1 MRAGVTRRTDGRE
14 IMTTIPATSRMG
26 APPPSGL
33 TAPRPTTAA
42 RRRPGVVGRLFD
54 FHRSLPTWLE
64 IVLGIAAWVAFIA
77 LWYAIVYLELANPA
91 LVPTPHETVATWWE
105 LVTERGFASDIAM
118 SVKRISL
125 SFAVACGV
133 AIPLGV
139 LMGAFTPVEAFFNPL
154 VAPARY
160 LPAPSFVPLLLMW
173 FGAGDFQKL
182 VLLWLGVVWFLV
194 TLIMDHTKTARLDLI
209 ETSKTLGG
217 GRREVLFTVVVP
229 QVMPGIVTA
238 MRQMLAVSWTY
249 LVIAEIVAATD
260 GIGAMMMRAK
270 RFVRTEE
277 IAAGIL
283 TIGVLGILADL
294 TFRIAHR
301 LLFPYLYKRR
311 R

>member
-1 MRAGVTRRTDGRE
+1 
-14 IMTTIPATSRMG
+14 MTSLPANAKSRSRLG

-33 TAPRPTTAA
+33 TAPRPRATP
-42 RRRPGVVGRLFD
+42 RRGGVLGRLFD
-54 FHRSLPTWLE
+54 FHASIPLWLE
-64 IVLGIAAWVAFIA
+64 IALGLAAWCAFIGV
-77 LWYAIVYLELANPA
+77 WYAIVWLELANPA

-105 LVTERGFASDIAM
+105 LVAERGFASDIGV
-118 SVKRISL
+118 SVKRIVL
-125 SFAVACGV
+125 SFGVATAM

-139 LMGAFTPVEAFFNPL
+139 LMGAFKPVEAFFNPL

-173 FGAGDFQKL
+173 FGPDDMQKL
-182 VLLWLGVVWFLV
+182 ALLWLGVIWFLV

-217 GRREVLFTVVVP
+217 GRREVLMTVVVP
-229 QVMPGIVTA
+229 QVMPGIITA
-238 MRQMLAVSWTY
+238 LRQMLAVSWTY

-270 RFVRTEE
+270 RFVRTDE

-283 TIGVLGILADL
+283 TIGVLGIAFDLA
-294 TFRIAHR
+294 FRLGHR
-301 LLFPYLYKRR
+301 LAFPYLYKRSKSK
-311 R
+311 

>member
-1 MRAGVTRRTDGRE
+1 
-14 IMTTIPATSRMG
+14 MTTMPATSRLG

-33 TAPRPTTAA
+33 SLPRPAS
-42 RRRPGVVGRLFD
+42 RRRGVVGRLFD
-54 FHRSLPTWLE
+54 FHQTVPTWLE
-64 IVLGIAAWVAFIA
+64 IVLGVTAWAAFIGV
-77 LWYAIVYLELANPA
+77 WYAIVWLELANPV
-91 LVPTPHETVATWWE
+91 LVPTPHATAQAWWE
-105 LVTERGFASDIAM
+105 LVAERGFASDIGM
-118 SVKRISL
+118 SLKRIAL
-125 SFAVACGV
+125 SFAAAC
-133 AIPLGV
+133 ALAMPLGV
-139 LMGAFTPVEAFFNPL
+139 LMGAFKPVEAFFNPL

-182 VLLWLGVVWFLV
+182 ALLWLGVVWFLV

-283 TIGVLGILADL
+283 TIGVMGILADL
-294 TFRIAHR
+294 GFRIAHR
-301 LLFPYLYKRR
+301 LLFPYLYKRGR
-311 R
+311 

>member
-1 MRAGVTRRTDGRE
+1 MSL
-14 IMTTIPATSRMG
+14 MTTLPANTTGRSRLG

-33 TAPRPTTAA
+33 AAAQPTAPS
-42 RRRPGVVGRLFD
+42 RRGALGRLFD
-54 FHRSLPTWLE
+54 FHRAIPAWLE
-64 IVLGIAAWVAFIA
+64 VVLGVLAWGGFIGG
-77 LWYAIVYLELANPA
+77 WYLIVHLGLANPV
-91 LVPTPHETVATWWE
+91 LVPTPHDTAAAWWE
-105 LVTERGFASDIAM
+105 LVRDRGFASDIGM
-118 SVKRISL
+118 SVKRIAV
-125 SFAVACGV
+125 SFAAACGL

-139 LMGAFTPVEAFFNPL
+139 LMGAFKPVEAFFNPL

-182 VLLWLGVVWFLV
+182 ALLWLGVVWFLV
-194 TLIMDHTKTARLDLI
+194 TLIMDHTKTARRDLI
-209 ETSKTLGG
+209 ETAKTLGG

-229 QVMPGIVTA
+229 QVMPGVVTA

-283 TIGVLGILADL
+283 TIGVLGILADFG
-294 TFRIAHR
+294 FRLAHR
-301 LLFPYLYKRR
+301 LLFPYLYKRGA
-311 R
+311 